1 MKINETKLINLISE
15 SVRNVLL
22 ENENNKPY
30 NIVVYKKQNLEDYN
44 YIKEH
49 KDFIYSF
56 LNIGYIAAG
65 LGNYCGCTSS
75 KSLLKNFNVI
85 KIAYYNATII
95 ALSVYTGYQD
105 GKKCVGITATTDEKY
120 RDLGKNAVIDFV
132 KDDINL
138 YYDFYWS
145 ECSGALEHLYKKYGG
160 IMIPNDYIELFIG
173 NKFET
178 KLKDGYHFSVRFK
191 SSFPDEDDT
200 VITKCIFGFNNRRTY
215 ELVKERLNSD
225 IRKRIDFIMNSVEK
239 SNNIYKRDELYNLF
253 RLKNSN
259 FNLIFNEYYKLIEF
273 NNILTYQFVDKE
285 EKQIN
290 NYNINEIEK
299 MTAQEIVNNCQELFG
314 FFKNYNIDNF
324 MYSNILIKLYIE
336 KIRVLIGRIL

>member
-15 SVRNVLL
+15 SVRNVLI

-85 KIAYYNATII
+85 KIAYYNDTII

-225 IRKRIDFIMNSVEK
+225 IRKRIDFIMNSVEE
-239 SNNIYKRDELYNLF
+239 SNNIYKRDKYQAAHDIIYVFYDERCEGVNEFSNEMLTI
-253 RLKNSN
+253 LKNSLKTLEDYIITN
-259 FNLIFNEYYKLIEF
+259 PNDTRIDKFETAIWNAHDILDSSTIISIHKL
-273 NNILTYQFVDKE
+273 
-285 EKQIN
+285 
-290 NYNINEIEK
+290 
-299 MTAQEIVNNCQELFG
+299 
-314 FFKNYNIDNF
+314 
-324 MYSNILIKLYIE
+324 
-336 KIRVLIGRIL
+336 